1 MTLDPADRPA
11 SAPSLLRT
19 VLLARCPRCGEGR
32 LFAGWLAVA
41 PACAVCGQDLKR
53 ADTGDGPAVFVIL
66 IVGAVVVTAALVTEV
81 KLSPPYWVHA
91 VLWVPSVIGLSL
103 VLLRPV
109 KALAVAL
116 QWKNKAVEGR
126 MRTSAEEDRP

>member
-1 MTLDPADRPA
+1 MAVQADPAT
-11 SAPSLLRT
+11 PSLART
-19 VLLARCPRCGEGR
+19 VLLARCPCCGEGR
-32 LFAGWLAVA
+32 LFSGWLAVA
-41 PACAVCGQDLKR
+41 PACTVCGQDLKR

-81 KLSPPYWVHA
+81 KFEPPYWVHA

-103 VLLRPV
+103 ALLRPV

-116 QWKNKAVEGR
+116 QWKNKAAEGR
-126 MRTSAEEDRP
+126 VTGGREEDRP

>member
-1 MTLDPADRPA
+1 MAVQADPAT
-11 SAPSLLRT
+11 PSLART

-32 LFAGWLAVA
+32 LFSGWLAVA
-41 PACAVCGQDLKR
+41 PACTVCGQDLKR

-66 IVGAVVVTAALVTEV
+66 IVGAVVVAAALVTEV
-81 KLSPPYWVHA
+81 KVSPPYWVHA

-103 VLLRPV
+103 LLLRPV

-116 QWKNKAVEGR
+116 QWKNKAAEGR
-126 MRTSAEEDRP
+126 MSSGREEDRP

>member
-1 MTLDPADRPA
+1 MAVDHADPAT
-11 SAPSLLRT
+11 PSLLRT

-32 LFAGWLAVA
+32 LFAGWLTVA
-41 PACAVCGQDLKR
+41 PTCTVCGQDLKR

-116 QWKNKAVEGR
+116 QWKHNAAEGR
-126 MRTSAEEDRP
+126 TRTEAEEDRP